1 MTAPEFNASTQHT
14 ASIRTGLALNIAR
27 DKDLLLTFD
36 MTTNSV
42 KCCCC
47 YVFRFV
53 SNEI

>member
-1 MTAPEFNASTQHT
+1 MTAPEFNASAQHT
-14 ASIRTGLALNIAR
+14 ASTRLARNKAR

-36 MTTNSV
+36 MTTSSV